1 MKYPPHCPSASHN
14 PNPGHHPCTPRSSHA
29 SPCTPTSLHASLPTP
44 HSSHA
49 SPHTSHSSHA
59 LLSNHPCSHPALVLA
74 SAVVLASALVSARP
88 RAYRFPSPHHRVPGP
103 RRTMFS
109 NGKGIEYAIPK
120 QGCHRIVMMSPKSR
134 GSQACPM
141 PYPVPVHPCLSHHT
155 LYFSLKTITLTLTL
169 C

>member
-1 MKYPPHCPSASHN
+1 MKYPPYCPSASHN

-29 SPCTPTSLHASLPTP
+29 SPCTPPSL
-44 HSSHA
+44 HA